1 MLPFIIDFLD
11 LKWKI
16 NKNANDLL
24 LNTYRY
30 GNQILRS
37 KEMSL
42 ELLEKLLEENQDV
55 KAVFIGKVKSIN
67 FSL

>member
-16 NKNANDLL
+16 NKNANDLM

>member
-1 MLPFIIDFLD
+1 M
-11 LKWKI
+11 
-16 NKNANDLL
+16 

-42 ELLEKLLEENQDV
+42 ELLEKLLEENQDI

-67 FSL
+67 YSL

>member
-1 MLPFIIDFLD
+1 MLPFIFDFLD

-16 NKNANDLL
+16 NKNANDLM